1 MSLPIGVNTGALRP
15 SVLQQISLPRFGA
28 TGREAALVSP
38 IIKVDTRQGFYHFFL
53 DNDQLNV
60 GPSGN
65 ANSPVGYDSP
75 ASPGGL
81 RISSGTYQAG
91 IYRFGQM
98 NFSTKQIAEF
108 EARGSDILATY
119 TQKLL
124 AQGTQLMTSLV
135 GTTIATAANY
145 AYTDSLTVFAT
156 PAADL
161 QGKLNALIISI
172 MAGGA
177 DLSSGRFVAACN
189 MEIANQLLKLTQVA
203 ESGYALASDSQ
214 ATGYVRTGVT
224 DMSQL
229 KAWFASKLLI
239 PVELVVF
246 PHYVTTQ
253 QGGTSSPA
261 IPTAIGGG
269 GAIAGNG
276 VLSIFK
282 VAESYGSSGFIQTMT
297 PNPSEATGTV
307 HTYPVYNP
315 QGQGLHIECDLGVTV
330 VGATANDPANK
341 FAGLL
346 ELA

>member
-253 QGGTSSPA
+253 AGGLSSPA
-261 IPTAIGGG
+261 IPAAIGGG

-341 FAGLL
+341 FAALL
-346 ELA
+346 ALA

>member
-53 DNDQLNV
+53 ENDQLSV

-65 ANSPVGYDSP
+65 ASVPVGYDSP

-81 RISSGTYQAG
+81 RITSGTYQAG

-119 TQKLL
+119 SRKLL

-135 GTTIATAANY
+135 GTAIATAGNY
-145 AYTDSLTVFAT
+145 AYTSPLTITST
-156 PAADL
+156 PTADL
-161 QGKLNALIISI
+161 QGSLNQLIIDI

-177 DLSSGRFVAACN
+177 DLSNGRFVAACN
-189 MEIANQLLKLTQVA
+189 METANKLLKLTQVA
-203 ESGYALASDSQ
+203 ESGYALASDGQ
-214 ATGYVRTGVT
+214 AGIYARTGVT

-253 QGGTSSPA
+253 AGGASNPA
-261 IPTAIGGG
+261 IPAVIGGSG
-269 GAIAGNG
+269 GD

-282 VAESYGSSGFIQTMT
+282 VAETYGDSGFLQTMT
-297 PNPSEATGTV
+297 PNPAEATGSV
-307 HTYPVYNP
+307 HSYPVYNP
-315 QGQGLHIECDLGVTV
+315 QGQGMHIECDLGVTV
-330 VGATANDPANK
+330 VGATANDPTNK

>member
-108 EARGSDILATY
+108 EARGSDIVATY

-135 GTTIATAANY
+135 GTTISTAANY
-145 AYTDSLTVFAT
+145 AYSDALAITST
-156 PAADL
+156 PTADL
-161 QGKLNALIISI
+161 QGTLNQLIIDI

-177 DLSSGRFVAACN
+177 DLSGGRFVAACN
-189 MEIANQLLKLTQVA
+189 MEVANQLLKLTQVA
-203 ESGYALASDSQ
+203 ESGYALASDGT
-214 ATGYVRTGVT
+214 AGTYARTGVT

-229 KAWFASKLLI
+229 KAWFASKLII

-261 IPTAIGGG
+261 IPLIIGGANPG
-269 GAIAGNG
+269 DSA
-276 VLSIFK
+276 LSIFK
-282 VAESYGSSGFIQTMT
+282 VAEGYGSSGFIQTMT
-297 PNPSEATGTV
+297 PNPAEATGTV

-330 VGATANDPANK
+330 VGATAASPANK
-341 FAGLL
+341 FAALL
-346 ELA
+346 ALS

>member
-53 DNDQLNV
+53 ENDQLSV

-65 ANSPVGYDSP
+65 AQSPVGYDSP

-81 RISSGTYQAG
+81 RITSGTYQAG

-119 TQKLL
+119 SRKLL

-135 GTTIATAANY
+135 GTAIATSANY
-145 AYTDSLTVFAT
+145 AYDDTLTITST
-156 PAADL
+156 PTADL
-161 QGKLNALIISI
+161 QGKLNQLIIDI

-177 DLSSGRFVAACN
+177 DLSDGRFVAACN
-189 MEIANQLLKLTQVA
+189 METANKLLKLTQVA
-203 ESGYALASDSQ
+203 DAGFALASDGSNY
-214 ATGYVRTGVT
+214 ARTGVT

-229 KAWFASKLLI
+229 KAWFAAKLLI

-253 QGGTSSPA
+253 AGGTSAPA
-261 IPTAIGGG
+261 IPAVIGGG
-269 GAIAGNG
+269 NAGDD
-276 VLSIFK
+276 VLSLFK
-282 VAESYGSSGFIQTMT
+282 VAETYGSSGFLQTMT
-297 PNPSEATGTV
+297 PNPAEATGSV
-307 HTYPVYNP
+307 HSYPVYNP
-315 QGQGLHIECDLGVTV
+315 QGQGMHIECDLGVTV
-330 VGATANDPANK
+330 VGATANDPTNK

-346 ELA
+346 ALA

>member
-53 DNDQLNV
+53 ENDQLQV

-65 ANSPVGYDSP
+65 AQSPVGYDSP

-81 RISSGTYQAG
+81 RITSGTYQAG

-119 TQKLL
+119 SRKLL

-135 GTTIATAANY
+135 GTAIATAANY
-145 AYTDSLTVFAT
+145 AYDDTLTITAT
-156 PAADL
+156 PTADL
-161 QGKLNALIISI
+161 QGKLNQLIIDI

-177 DLSSGRFVAACN
+177 DLSDGRFVACCN
-189 MEIANQLLKLTQVA
+189 METANKLLALTQVA
-203 ESGYALASDSQ
+203 SAGFALASDGTNY
-214 ATGYVRTGVT
+214 ARTGVT

-229 KAWFASKLLI
+229 KAWFAAKLLI

-253 QGGTSSPA
+253 SSGTSSPA
-261 IPTAIGGG
+261 IPAVIGGG
-269 GAIAGNG
+269 NAGDD
-276 VLSIFK
+276 VLSLFK
-282 VAESYGSSGFIQTMT
+282 VAETYGSSGFLQTMT
-297 PNPSEATGTV
+297 PNPAEATGSV
-307 HTYPVYNP
+307 HSYPVYNP
-315 QGQGLHIECDLGVTV
+315 QGQGMHIECDLGVTV
-330 VGATANDPANK
+330 VGATSGDPTNK

-346 ELA
+346 ALA

>member
-145 AYTDSLTVFAT
+145 AYTATLTVTST
-156 PAADL
+156 PTADL
-161 QGKLNALIISI
+161 QGELNSLIIDI

-177 DLSSGRFVAACN
+177 DLSNGRFVAACN
-189 MEIANQLLKLTQVA
+189 MEVANKLLKLTQVA

-214 ATGYVRTGVT
+214 ATGYARTGVT

-253 QGGTSSPA
+253 QGGTSAPA
-261 IPTAIGGG
+261 IPVVIGG
-269 GAIAGNG
+269 ANAGDD

-282 VAESYGSSGFIQTMT
+282 VAESYGSSGFLQTMT

-330 VGATANDPANK
+330 VGATAGDPANK
-341 FAGLL
+341 FAAQ
-346 ELA
+346 LALA

>member
-98 NFSTKQIAEF
+98 NFGTKQIAEF

-145 AYTDSLTVFAT
+145 AYTSSLTITAT

-161 QGKLNALIISI
+161 QGKLNGQIIDI

-177 DLSSGRFVAACN
+177 DLSNGRFVAACN
-189 MEIANQLLKLTQVA
+189 METANKLLKLTQVA

-214 ATGYVRTGVT
+214 ATGYARTGVT

-261 IPTAIGGG
+261 IPAVIGGAG
-269 GAIAGNG
+269 GD

-282 VAESYGSSGFIQTMT
+282 VAESYGSSGFLQTMT

-341 FAGLL
+341 FAALL

>member
-145 AYTDSLTVFAT
+145 AYTAPLTITST

-161 QGKLNALIISI
+161 QGELNALIIDI

-177 DLSSGRFVAACN
+177 DLSNGRFVAACN
-189 MEIANQLLKLTQVA
+189 MEVANKLLKLTQVA
-203 ESGYALASDSQ
+203 ESGYALSYDGAGVQ
-214 ATGYVRTGVT
+214 RTGVT

-253 QGGTSSPA
+253 QGGASNPA
-261 IPTAIGGG
+261 IPAVIGGSG
-269 GAIAGNG
+269 GD

-330 VGATANDPANK
+330 VGATAGDPANK
-341 FAGLL
+341 FAAQ
-346 ELA
+346 LALA

>member
-119 TQKLL
+119 TRKLL

-145 AYTDSLTVFAT
+145 AYTTSLSISST
-156 PAADL
+156 PTADL
-161 QGKLNALIISI
+161 QGTLNQQIIDI

-177 DLSSGRFVAACN
+177 DLSGGRFVACCN
-189 MEIANQLLKLTQVA
+189 MEVANALLKLTQIA
-203 ESGYALASDSQ
+203 ESGYALASDGSTY
-214 ATGYVRTGVT
+214 ARTGVT

-229 KAWFASKLLI
+229 KAWFASKLII

-253 QGGTSSPA
+253 QGGVSAPA
-261 IPTAIGGG
+261 IPPVIGGAG
-269 GAIAGNG
+269 GG
-276 VLSIFK
+276 VLSLFK
-282 VAESYGSSGFIQTMT
+282 VAESYGDSGFIQTMT

-307 HTYPVYNP
+307 HSYPVYNP

-330 VGATANDPANK
+330 VGATAVNPANN
-341 FAGLL
+341 FAALV
-346 ELA
+346 ELT

>member
-65 ANSPVGYDSP
+65 AQSPVGYDSP

-124 AQGTQLMTSLV
+124 AQGTQLMTALV
-135 GTTIATAANY
+135 GRTIATAANY
-145 AYTDSLTVFAT
+145 AYTDALAITGA

-161 QGKLNALIISI
+161 QGTLNQLIIDI

-177 DLSSGRFVAACN
+177 DLSSGRFVACCN
-189 MEIANQLLKLTQVA
+189 MEVANKLLKLTQVA
-203 ESGYALASDSQ
+203 ESGYALASDSVAGNFQ
-214 ATGYVRTGVT
+214 RTGVT

-246 PHYVTTQ
+246 PHYITDQASGVTQ
-253 QGGTSSPA
+253 PA
-261 IPTAIGGG
+261 IPAVIGG
-269 GAIAGNG
+269 AGD

-315 QGQGLHIECDLGVTV
+315 QGQGIHIECDLGVTV
-330 VGATANDPANK
+330 VGATAADPTNK

-346 ELA
+346 DLT

>member
-135 GTTIATAANY
+135 GTAIATAANY
-145 AYTDSLTVFAT
+145 AYTDSLTITAAPT
-156 PAADL
+156 ADL
-161 QGKLNALIISI
+161 QGKLNQLIIDI

-177 DLSSGRFVAACN
+177 DLSSGRFVAASN
-189 MEIANQLLKLTQVA
+189 MEVANKLLSLTQVA
-203 ESGYALASDSQ
+203 NSGYALASDGTNY
-214 ATGYVRTGVT
+214 ARTGVT

-253 QGGTSSPA
+253 QTGVTAPA
-261 IPTAIGGG
+261 IPAVIGGSG
-269 GAIAGNG
+269 D

-282 VAESYGSSGFIQTMT
+282 VAESYGSSGFLQTMT

>member
-53 DNDQLNV
+53 ENDQLQV

-65 ANSPVGYDSP
+65 AQSPVGYDSP

-81 RISSGTYQAG
+81 RITSGTYQAG

-119 TQKLL
+119 SRKLL

-135 GTTIATAANY
+135 GTTIATFTNY
-145 AYTDSLTVFAT
+145 AHTDNLTVVGSPT
-156 PAADL
+156 ADL
-161 QGKLNALIISI
+161 QGKLNNLIISI

-177 DLSSGRFVAACN
+177 DLSSGRFVACCN
-189 MEIANQLLKLTQVA
+189 MEVANQLLKLTQVA
-203 ESGYALASDSQ
+203 EAGFALASDSQ
-214 ATGYVRTGVT
+214 ATGYARTGVT

-229 KAWFASKLLI
+229 KAWFAAKLLI

-253 QGGTSSPA
+253 STGVSSPA
-261 IPTAIGGG
+261 IPTVIGGG
-269 GAIAGNG
+269 AGFNGNG
-276 VLSIFK
+276 TLSIFK
-282 VAESYGSSGFIQTMT
+282 VAETYGDSGFLQTMT
-297 PNPSEATGTV
+297 PNPAEATGSV
-307 HTYPVYNP
+307 HSYPVYNP
-315 QGQGLHIECDLGVTV
+315 QGQGMHIECDLGVTV

-346 ELA
+346 ALA

>member
-145 AYTDSLTVFAT
+145 AYTDALTISSAPT
-156 PAADL
+156 ADL
-161 QGKLNALIISI
+161 QGTLNQLIIDI

-177 DLSSGRFVAACN
+177 DLSNGRFVAACN
-189 MEIANQLLKLTQVA
+189 MEVANALLKLTQVA
-203 ESGYALASDSQ
+203 SSGYALASDGSDF
-214 ATGYVRTGVT
+214 ARTGVT

-253 QGGTSSPA
+253 QGGTSNPA
-261 IPTAIGGG
+261 IPAVIGGSG
-269 GAIAGNG
+269 GG

-341 FAGLL
+341 FAALL

>member
-53 DNDQLNV
+53 ENDQLSV

-65 ANSPVGYDSP
+65 AQSPVGYDSP

-81 RISSGTYQAG
+81 RITSGTYQAG

-119 TQKLL
+119 SRKLL

-135 GTTIATAANY
+135 GTAIATFNNY
-145 AYTDSLTVFAT
+145 AYTDTLAIQST

-161 QGKLNALIISI
+161 QGKLNQLIINI
-172 MAGGA
+172 MQGGA
-177 DLSSGRFVAACN
+177 DLSNGRFVACCN

-253 QGGTSSPA
+253 STGVSSPA
-261 IPTAIGGG
+261 IPAVIGGAG
-269 GAIAGNG
+269 GE

-282 VAESYGSSGFIQTMT
+282 VAETYGDSGFLQTMT
-297 PNPSEATGTV
+297 PNPAEATGSV
-307 HTYPVYNP
+307 HSYPVYNP
-315 QGQGLHIECDLGVTV
+315 QGQGMHIECDLGVTV
-330 VGATANDPANK
+330 VGATAADPTNK

-346 ELA
+346 ELS

>member
-135 GTTIATAANY
+135 GTAIATSANY
-145 AYTDSLTVFAT
+145 AYTDSITVTAT

-161 QGKLNALIISI
+161 QGALNQLIIDI

-189 MEIANQLLKLTQVA
+189 MEVANKLLKLTQVA
-203 ESGYALASDSQ
+203 DSGYALASDGTNY
-214 ATGYVRTGVT
+214 ARTGVT

-253 QGGTSSPA
+253 QGGTTTPA
-261 IPTAIGGG
+261 IPGIIGGG
-269 GAIAGNG
+269 GGLAAGSD
-276 VLSIFK
+276 LISIFK
-282 VAESYGSSGFIQTMT
+282 VAESYGSSGFLQTMT

>member
-135 GTTIATAANY
+135 GTAIATSANY
-145 AYTDSLTVFAT
+145 AYTDSITVTAT

-161 QGKLNALIISI
+161 QGALNQLIIDI

-189 MEIANQLLKLTQVA
+189 MEVANKLLKLTQVA
-203 ESGYALASDSQ
+203 DSGYALASDGTNY
-214 ATGYVRTGVT
+214 ARTGVT

-253 QGGTSSPA
+253 QGGTTTPA
-261 IPTAIGGG
+261 LPGIIGGG
-269 GAIAGNG
+269 GGLAAGSD
-276 VLSIFK
+276 LISIFK
-282 VAESYGSSGFIQTMT
+282 VAESYGSSGFLQTMT

-315 QGQGLHIECDLGVTV
+315 QGQGLHLECDLGVTV

>member
-145 AYTDSLTVFAT
+145 AYTDSLTIVAT

-161 QGKLNALIISI
+161 QGKLNALIINI

-177 DLSSGRFVAACN
+177 DLSNGRFVAACN
-189 MEIANQLLKLTQVA
+189 MEVANGLLKLTQVA
-203 ESGYALASDSQ
+203 ESGYALSYDG
-214 ATGYVRTGVT
+214 TGVARTGVT

-253 QGGTSSPA
+253 QGGASNPA
-261 IPTAIGGG
+261 IPAVIGG
-269 GAIAGNG
+269 ANAGDG

-330 VGATANDPANK
+330 VGATAGDPANK
-341 FAGLL
+341 FAAQ
-346 ELA
+346 LALA

>member
-53 DNDQLNV
+53 ENDQLQV

-65 ANSPVGYDSP
+65 AQSPVGYDSP

-81 RISSGTYQAG
+81 RITSGTYQAG

-119 TQKLL
+119 SRKLL

-135 GTTIATAANY
+135 GTAIATAANY
-145 AYTDSLTVFAT
+145 AYANSLTITST
-156 PAADL
+156 PTADL
-161 QGKLNALIISI
+161 QGYLNQLIIDI

-177 DLSSGRFVAACN
+177 DLSDGRFVACCN
-189 MEIANQLLKLTQVA
+189 MEVANKLLKLTQVA
-203 ESGYALASDSQ
+203 ESGYALASDST
-214 ATGYVRTGVT
+214 AGNYARTGVT

-253 QGGTSSPA
+253 SSGTSSPA
-261 IPTAIGGG
+261 IPTVIGGSG
-269 GAIAGNG
+269 GD

-282 VAESYGSSGFIQTMT
+282 VAETYGSSGFLQTMT
-297 PNPSEATGTV
+297 PNPAEATGSV
-307 HTYPVYNP
+307 HSYPVYNP
-315 QGQGLHIECDLGVTV
+315 QGQGMHIECDLGVTV
-330 VGATANDPANK
+330 VGATANDPTNK

-346 ELA
+346 ELS

>member
-65 ANSPVGYDSP
+65 AQSPVGYDSP

-124 AQGTQLMTSLV
+124 AQGTQLMTALV
-135 GTTIATAANY
+135 GRTIATAANY
-145 AYTDSLTVFAT
+145 AYTDALAITGA

-161 QGKLNALIISI
+161 QGTLNQLIIDI

-177 DLSSGRFVAACN
+177 DLSSGRFVACCN
-189 MEIANQLLKLTQVA
+189 MEVANKLLKLTQVA
-203 ESGYALASDSQ
+203 ESGYALASDSVAGNFQ
-214 ATGYVRTGVT
+214 RTGVT

-246 PHYVTTQ
+246 PHYITDQASGVTQ
-253 QGGTSSPA
+253 PA
-261 IPTAIGGG
+261 IPAVIGG
-269 GAIAGNG
+269 AGD

-330 VGATANDPANK
+330 VGATAADPTNK

-346 ELA
+346 DLT

>member
-53 DNDQLNV
+53 ENDQLSV

-65 ANSPVGYDSP
+65 AQSPVGYDSP

-81 RISSGTYQAG
+81 RITSGTYQAG

-119 TQKLL
+119 SRKLL

-135 GTTIATAANY
+135 GTAIATAANY
-145 AYTDSLTVFAT
+145 AYTSPLTITGT

-161 QGKLNALIISI
+161 QGELNQLIIDI

-177 DLSSGRFVAACN
+177 DLSDGRFVACCN
-189 MEIANQLLKLTQVA
+189 METANKLLKLTQVA
-203 ESGYALASDSQ
+203 ESGYALSYDGTSVA
-214 ATGYVRTGVT
+214 RTGVT

-253 QGGTSSPA
+253 ATGASNPA
-261 IPTAIGGG
+261 IPAVIGGSG
-269 GAIAGNG
+269 GD

-282 VAESYGSSGFIQTMT
+282 VAETYGSSGFLQTMT
-297 PNPSEATGTV
+297 PNPAEATGSV
-307 HTYPVYNP
+307 HSYPVYNP
-315 QGQGLHIECDLGVTV
+315 QGQGMHIECDLGVTV
-330 VGATANDPANK
+330 VGATAADPTNK

>member
-145 AYTDSLTVFAT
+145 AYTDALTIVAT

-161 QGKLNALIISI
+161 QGKLNALIINI

-189 MEIANQLLKLTQVA
+189 MEVANGLLKLTQVA

-269 GAIAGNG
+269 GANAGDG

-282 VAESYGSSGFIQTMT
+282 VAESYGSSGFLQTMT

-330 VGATANDPANK
+330 VGATAADPENK

-346 ELA
+346 ELT

>member
-65 ANSPVGYDSP
+65 ANAPVGYDSP

-135 GTTIATAANY
+135 GTAIATDANY
-145 AYTDSLTVFAT
+145 AYTNSLAISASPT
-156 PAADL
+156 ADL
-161 QGKLNALIISI
+161 QGTLNQLIIDI

-177 DLSSGRFVAACN
+177 DLSNGRFVAACN
-189 MEIANQLLKLTQVA
+189 MEVANALLKLAQVTDA
-203 ESGYALASDSQ
+203 GFALASDGTNF
-214 ATGYVRTGVT
+214 ARTGVT

-229 KAWFASKLLI
+229 KAWFAAKLII

-253 QGGTSSPA
+253 QGGTSAPA
-261 IPTAIGGG
+261 IPVIIGGVN
-269 GAIAGNG
+269 AGDG

-282 VAESYGSSGFIQTMT
+282 VAESYGSSGFLQTMT
-297 PNPSEATGTV
+297 PNPAEATGTV

-330 VGATANDPANK
+330 VGATAASPANK
-341 FAGLL
+341 FAALL
-346 ELA
+346 ALS

>member
-124 AQGTQLMTSLV
+124 AQGTQLMTALV
-135 GTTIATAANY
+135 GRTIATAANY
-145 AYTDSLTVFAT
+145 AYTDALAITGA

-161 QGKLNALIISI
+161 QGTLNQLIIDI

-177 DLSSGRFVAACN
+177 DLSSGRFVACCN
-189 MEIANQLLKLTQVA
+189 MEVANKLLKLTQVA
-203 ESGYALASDSQ
+203 ESGYALASDSVAGNFQ
-214 ATGYVRTGVT
+214 RTGVT

-246 PHYVTTQ
+246 PHYITDQASGVTQ
-253 QGGTSSPA
+253 PA
-261 IPTAIGGG
+261 IPAVIGG
-269 GAIAGNG
+269 AGD

-315 QGQGLHIECDLGVTV
+315 QGQGIHIECDLGVTV
-330 VGATANDPANK
+330 VGATAADPTNK

-346 ELA
+346 DLT

>member
-53 DNDQLNV
+53 ENDQLNV

-65 ANSPVGYDSP
+65 AQSPVGYDSP
-75 ASPGGL
+75 ASAGGL

-119 TQKLL
+119 SRKLL
-124 AQGTQLMTSLV
+124 AQGVQLMTALV
-135 GTTIATAANY
+135 GRTIATAGNY
-145 AYTDSLTVFAT
+145 AYGDTLTITAT

-161 QGKLNALIISI
+161 QGKLNDLILQIL
-172 MAGGA
+172 AGGA
-177 DLSSGRFVAACN
+177 DLSDGRFVACCN
-189 MEIANQLLKLTQVA
+189 MEVANQLLKLTQVA
-203 ESGYALASDSQ
+203 ESGYALASDGQ
-214 ATGYVRTGVT
+214 AGVYARTGVT

-246 PHYVTTQ
+246 PHYVTEQ

-261 IPTAIGGG
+261 IPTVIGGVN
-269 GAIAGNG
+269 AGDG

-282 VAESYGSSGFIQTMT
+282 VAETYGSSGFIQTMT
-297 PNPSEATGTV
+297 PNPSEAAGTV

-315 QGQGLHIECDLGVTV
+315 QGQGMHIECDLGVTV
-330 VGATANDPANK
+330 LGATANDPTNK

-346 ELA
+346 ALS

>member
-119 TQKLL
+119 TRKLL

-145 AYTDSLTVFAT
+145 AYTTSLSIGST
-156 PAADL
+156 PTADL
-161 QGKLNALIISI
+161 QGTLNQQIIDI

-177 DLSSGRFVAACN
+177 DLSGGRFVACCN
-189 MEIANQLLKLTQVA
+189 MEVANALLKLTQIA
-203 ESGYALASDSQ
+203 ESGYALASDGSTY
-214 ATGYVRTGVT
+214 ARTGVT

-229 KAWFASKLLI
+229 KAWFASKLII

-253 QGGTSSPA
+253 QGGVSAPA
-261 IPTAIGGG
+261 IPPVIGGAG
-269 GAIAGNG
+269 GG
-276 VLSIFK
+276 VLSLFK
-282 VAESYGSSGFIQTMT
+282 VAESYGDSGFIQTMT

-307 HTYPVYNP
+307 HSYPVYNP

-330 VGATANDPANK
+330 VGATAGNPANN
-341 FAGLL
+341 FAALV
-346 ELA
+346 EVT

>member
-65 ANSPVGYDSP
+65 AQSPVGYDSP

-135 GTTIATAANY
+135 GTAIATNANY
-145 AYTDSLTVFAT
+145 AYADSLAITGAPT
-156 PAADL
+156 ADL
-161 QGKLNALIISI
+161 QGKLNALIIDI

-189 MEIANQLLKLTQVA
+189 MEVANKLLKLTQVA
-203 ESGYALASDSQ
+203 TSGYALASDGTDF
-214 ATGYVRTGVT
+214 ARTGVT

-246 PHYVTTQ
+246 PHYITTQ
-253 QGGTSSPA
+253 QTGVTAPA
-261 IPTAIGGG
+261 IPAVIGGG
-269 GAIAGNG
+269 NAGDD

-282 VAESYGSSGFIQTMT
+282 VAESYGSSGFLQTMT

-330 VGATANDPANK
+330 VGATANDPTNK
-341 FAGLL
+341 FAAQ
-346 ELA
+346 LALS

>member
-53 DNDQLNV
+53 ENDQLQV

-65 ANSPVGYDSP
+65 AQSPVGYDSP

-81 RISSGTYQAG
+81 RITSGTYQAG

-119 TQKLL
+119 SRKLL

-135 GTTIATAANY
+135 GTTIATAGNY
-145 AYTDSLTVFAT
+145 AYGDSLTITAAPT
-156 PAADL
+156 ADL
-161 QGKLNALIISI
+161 QGKLNDLIIQI

-177 DLSSGRFVAACN
+177 DLSDGRFVACCN
-189 MEIANQLLKLTQVA
+189 MEVANKLLKLVQVA
-203 ESGYALASDSQ
+203 ESGYALASD
-214 ATGYVRTGVT
+214 ATGAGSYARTGVT

-261 IPTAIGGG
+261 IPALIGGG
-269 GAIAGNG
+269 PLAGSD

-282 VAESYGSSGFIQTMT
+282 VAETYGSSGFLQTMT
-297 PNPSEATGTV
+297 PNPAEATGTV

-315 QGQGLHIECDLGVTV
+315 QGQGMHIECDLGVTV
-330 VGATANDPANK
+330 VGATAADPTNK
-341 FAGLL
+341 FAGV
-346 ELA
+346 LALQ

>member
-124 AQGTQLMTSLV
+124 AQGTQLMTALV
-135 GTTIATAANY
+135 GRTIATAANY
-145 AYTDSLTVFAT
+145 AYTDALAITGA

-161 QGKLNALIISI
+161 QGTLNQLIIDI

-177 DLSSGRFVAACN
+177 DLSSGRFVACCN
-189 MEIANQLLKLTQVA
+189 MEVANKLLKLTQVA
-203 ESGYALASDSQ
+203 ESGYALSYDGSGVQ
-214 ATGYVRTGVT
+214 RTGVT

-261 IPTAIGGG
+261 IPGVIGSNGG
-269 GAIAGNG
+269 LTPGSDLI
-276 VLSIFK
+276 SIFK
-282 VAESYGSSGFIQTMT
+282 VAESYGSSGFLQTMT

-330 VGATANDPANK
+330 VGATAGDPENK

>member
-53 DNDQLNV
+53 DNDQLNI

-119 TQKLL
+119 TRKLL

-135 GTTIATAANY
+135 GTTIATFNNY
-145 AYTDSLTVFAT
+145 AYTDTLTIQST
-156 PAADL
+156 PTADL
-161 QGKLNALIISI
+161 QGSLNQLIINI

-177 DLSSGRFVAACN
+177 DLSGGRFVACCN
-189 MEIANQLLKLTQVA
+189 MEVANQLLKLTQVA
-203 ESGYALASDSQ
+203 EAGFALASD
-214 ATGYVRTGVT
+214 TVGYARTGVT

-229 KAWFASKLLI
+229 KAWFAAKLII

-253 QGGTSSPA
+253 QGGTSAPA
-261 IPTAIGGG
+261 IPLVIGGSG
-269 GAIAGNG
+269 GA
-276 VLSIFK
+276 VLSLFK
-282 VAESYGSSGFIQTMT
+282 VAESYGDSGFIQTMT

-307 HTYPVYNP
+307 HSYPVYNP

-330 VGATANDPANK
+330 VGATAGNPANN
-341 FAGLL
+341 FAALL
-346 ELA
+346 ELG

>member
-1 MSLPIGVNTGALRP
+1 MSLPIGVNTGGLRP

-53 DNDQLNV
+53 ENDQLNV

-65 ANSPVGYDSP
+65 AQSPVGYDSP
-75 ASPGGL
+75 ASAGGL
-81 RISSGTYQAG
+81 RITSGTYSAG

-119 TQKLL
+119 SRKLL
-124 AQGTQLMTSLV
+124 AQGVQLMTSLV
-135 GTTIATAANY
+135 GTTIATAGNY
-145 AYTDSLTVFAT
+145 AYADSLAIVGSPT
-156 PAADL
+156 ADL
-161 QGKLNALIISI
+161 QGKLNDLIIQI

-177 DLSSGRFVAACN
+177 DLSDGRFVACCN
-189 MEIANQLLKLTQVA
+189 MEVANQLLKLVQVA
-203 ESGYALASDSQ
+203 ESGYALASDTSSY
-214 ATGYVRTGVT
+214 ARTGVT

-253 QGGTSSPA
+253 QGGVSSPA
-261 IPTAIGGG
+261 IPVVIGG
-269 GAIAGNG
+269 ANAGDG

-282 VAESYGSSGFIQTMT
+282 VAETYGSSGFLQTMT
-297 PNPSEATGTV
+297 PNPAEAAGTV

-315 QGQGLHIECDLGVTV
+315 QGQGMHIECDLGVTV
-330 VGATANDPANK
+330 VGATAADPTNK

-346 ELA
+346 ALS

>member
-53 DNDQLNV
+53 ENDQLNI

-65 ANSPVGYDSP
+65 AQSPVGYDSP
-75 ASPGGL
+75 ASAGGL

-119 TQKLL
+119 SRKLL
-124 AQGTQLMTSLV
+124 AQGVQLMTGLV
-135 GTTIATAANY
+135 GNTIATQQNY
-145 AYTDSLTVFAT
+145 AYTDSLTITAT

-161 QGKLNALIISI
+161 QGKLNGLILQIL
-172 MAGGA
+172 AGGA
-177 DLSSGRFVAACN
+177 DLADGRFVACCN
-189 MEIANQLLKLTQVA
+189 MEVANQLLQLFQVSQ
-203 ESGYALASDSQ
+203 SGYALASDGTNY
-214 ATGYVRTGVT
+214 AKTGVT

-253 QGGTSSPA
+253 QGGTSAPA
-261 IPTAIGGG
+261 IPGVIGGPN
-269 GAIAGNG
+269 ANDG

-282 VAESYGSSGFIQTMT
+282 VAETYGSSGFIQTMT
-297 PNPSEATGTV
+297 PNPSEAAGTV

-315 QGQGLHIECDLGVTV
+315 QGQGMHLECDLGVTV
-330 VGATANDPANK
+330 LGATPADPKNK

-346 ELA
+346 ALA

>member
-53 DNDQLNV
+53 DNDQLNI

-65 ANSPVGYDSP
+65 ATSPVGYDSP

-124 AQGTQLMTSLV
+124 AQGTQLMTGLV
-135 GTTIATAANY
+135 GQAIATAANY
-145 AYTDSLTVFAT
+145 AYTDSLTITAAPT
-156 PAADL
+156 ADL
-161 QGKLNALIISI
+161 QGKLNQLIIDI

-189 MEIANQLLKLTQVA
+189 MEVANALLKLTQVA
-203 ESGYALASDSQ
+203 ESGYALASDGQ
-214 ATGYVRTGVT
+214 AGTYARTGVT

-246 PHYVTTQ
+246 PHYLTVQQTGVTT
-253 QGGTSSPA
+253 PA
-261 IPTAIGGG
+261 IPAVIGGSG
-269 GAIAGNG
+269 Q

-282 VAESYGSSGFIQTMT
+282 VAEGYGSSGFLQTMT

-346 ELA
+346 DLT

>member
-145 AYTDSLTVFAT
+145 AYTDALTISSAPT
-156 PAADL
+156 ADL
-161 QGKLNALIISI
+161 QGTLNQLIIDI

-177 DLSSGRFVAACN
+177 DLSNGRFVAACN
-189 MEIANQLLKLTQVA
+189 MEVANALLKLTQVA
-203 ESGYALASDSQ
+203 SSGYALASDGSDF
-214 ATGYVRTGVT
+214 ARTGVT

-253 QGGTSSPA
+253 QGGTSNPA
-261 IPTAIGGG
+261 IPAVIGGSG
-269 GAIAGNG
+269 GS

-330 VGATANDPANK
+330 VGATAADPANK
-341 FAGLL
+341 FAALL
-346 ELA
+346 ELS

>member
-145 AYTDSLTVFAT
+145 AYTDTLTITST
-156 PAADL
+156 PTADL
-161 QGKLNALIISI
+161 QGTLNQLIIDI

-189 MEIANQLLKLTQVA
+189 METANKLLKLTQVA

-214 ATGYVRTGVT
+214 ATGYARTGVT

-253 QGGTSSPA
+253 QGGTSNPA
-261 IPTAIGGG
+261 IPVVIGG
-269 GAIAGNG
+269 ANAGDS

-282 VAESYGSSGFIQTMT
+282 VAESYGSSGFLQTMT

-330 VGATANDPANK
+330 VGATAGDPANK

-346 ELA
+346 DLT

>member
-53 DNDQLNV
+53 ENDQLSV

-65 ANSPVGYDSP
+65 AQSPVGYDSP

-81 RISSGTYQAG
+81 RITSGTYQAG

-119 TQKLL
+119 SRKLL

-135 GTTIATAANY
+135 GTAIATYGNY
-145 AYTDSLTVFAT
+145 AYTDTLAIQST

-161 QGKLNALIISI
+161 QGSLNQLIISI

-177 DLSSGRFVAACN
+177 DLSNGRFVACCN
-189 MEIANQLLKLTQVA
+189 MEVANQLLKLAQVA
-203 ESGYALASDSQ
+203 ESGYALASDST
-214 ATGYVRTGVT
+214 AGNFARTGVT

-253 QGGTSSPA
+253 STGTSSPA
-261 IPTAIGGG
+261 IPGVIGGAG
-269 GAIAGNG
+269 GQ

-282 VAESYGSSGFIQTMT
+282 VAETYGDSGFLQTMT
-297 PNPSEATGTV
+297 PNPAEATGSV
-307 HTYPVYNP
+307 HSYPVYNP
-315 QGQGLHIECDLGVTV
+315 QGQGMHIECDLGVTV
-330 VGATANDPANK
+330 VGATANDPTNK

-346 ELA
+346 ELS

>member
-53 DNDQLNV
+53 ENDQLQV

-65 ANSPVGYDSP
+65 AQSPVGYDSP

-81 RISSGTYQAG
+81 RITSGTYQAG

-119 TQKLL
+119 SRKLL
-124 AQGTQLMTSLV
+124 AQGTQLMTALV
-135 GTTIATAANY
+135 GRTIATEDNY
-145 AYTDSLTVFAT
+145 AYKNALTINST

-161 QGKLNALIISI
+161 QGSLNDLIINI

-177 DLSSGRFVAACN
+177 DLSDGRVVACCN
-189 MEIANQLLKLTQVA
+189 MEVANKLLKLVQVA
-203 ESGYALASDSQ
+203 ESGYALASDAQSSGNY
-214 ATGYVRTGVT
+214 ARTGVT

-246 PHYVTTQ
+246 PHYVTVQ
-253 QGGTSSPA
+253 QGGASTPA
-261 IPTAIGGG
+261 IPTIIGGTYG
-269 GAIAGNG
+269 GDDC
-276 VLSIFK
+276 LSIFK
-282 VAESYGSSGFIQTMT
+282 VAETYGSSGFLQTMT

-315 QGQGLHIECDLGVTV
+315 QGQGMHIECDLGVTV
-330 VGATANDPANK
+330 VGATAADPTNK
-341 FAGLL
+341 FAALL
-346 ELA
+346 ALQ